1 MPNGIIIPLVVKK
14 NATIQ
19 EIKEVSQLYGSL
31 LNLVSFIT
39 FYYADIIIFVN
50 RLTKSFY
57 LYCQ

>member
-31 LNLVSFIT
+31 PNLVSFIT
-39 FYYADIIIFVN
+39 FYYADIIFLLIV
-50 RLTKSFY
+50 
-57 LYCQ
+57 